1 MSADAIKLDDEVIVK
16 IPDESVVKV
25 GDGDAAPV
33 VTETKDPPARVSAL
47 ARGGRGRGD
56 GDGGVKDDAAERIA
70 ALEREREEARRE
82 ADEARRALAEA
93 TEAARA
99 AQAGMRTAEDT
110 AQLREQQAM
119 RAHVLRLQADK
130 SQIEG
135 AISATQSE
143 AAMAQRELIQA
154 IESGDAKRQAA
165 AQHAIAKAEA
175 ALSQL
180 ENGKYA
186 AETEL
191 AKANRLF
198 DQHEQSKTTKTAEP
212 PPPERRADPPPAVMT
227 PEKWIDTTARDVLG
241 EQGADWLKA
250 NKQFAT
256 DPKMNRKFL
265 RFADEYAEDHGQGAL
280 KSAAFLDALNDK
292 FFPDRETDRDEPE
305 PVVERPR
312 QTARTTSSAPVS
324 RGGNQ
329 FFSSRNLNASQVKLP
344 PKLAAF
350 VKQSGLNAT
359 EYALQC
365 VADIKAGKLPKNY
378 LDPDYDHG
386 I

>member
-1 MSADAIKLDDEVIVK
+1 MSTDAVKLDDEVIVA
-16 IPDESVVKV
+16 IPDESVKIR
-25 GDGDAAPV
+25 DGEPAVPAQ
-33 VTETKDPPARVSAL
+33 EKKDPPARVSAL
-47 ARGGRGRGD
+47 ARSGRSR
-56 GDGGVKDDAAERIA
+56 DDAPEKDERIA

-82 ADEARRALAEA
+82 A
-93 TEAARA
+93 EAARA
-99 AQAGMRTAEDT
+99 ALAEAAEFARQAQAGRVTAEDT
-110 AQLREQQAM
+110 ARLREQQAM
-119 RAHVLRLQADK
+119 RAHVLRLQSDK

-154 IESGDAKRQAA
+154 IEAGDAKRQAE

-186 AETEL
+186 ADTEL
-191 AKANRLF
+191 SKANRLF
-198 DQHEQSKTTKTAEP
+198 EEHEQARTAARKAEP
-212 PPPERRADPPPAVMT
+212 APERRAEPQPEAMT
-227 PEKWIDTTARDVLG
+227 PDKWIDTTVRQVLG
-241 EQGADWLKA
+241 DKGADWLRE

-256 DPKMNRKFL
+256 DTKLNRKFL

-280 KSAAFLDALNDK
+280 KSAEFLEALNDK
-292 FFPDRETDRDEPE
+292 FFPDREEREPE
-305 PVVERPR
+305 PERVAER
-312 QTARTTSSAPVS
+312 QRPTARATSAAPVS
-324 RGGNQ
+324 RTNNQ
-329 FFSSRNLNASQVKLP
+329 FFSSRNLNAAQVKLP
-344 PKLAAF
+344 PKLASF
-350 VKQSGLNAT
+350 VKQSGLNPT

-365 VADIKAGKLPKNY
+365 VADIKAGKLPKDY

>member
-1 MSADAIKLDDEVIVK
+1 MSADAIKLDDEVIVA

-25 GDGDAAPV
+25 RDGELAAPSQ
-33 VTETKDPPARVSAL
+33 EKKDPPARVSAL
-47 ARGGRGRGD
+47 ARGGRGR
-56 GDGGVKDDAAERIA
+56 DDASEKDERIA

-82 ADEARRALAEA
+82 A
-93 TEAARA
+93 EAARA
-99 AQAGMRTAEDT
+99 ALAEASEFARQAQAGRATAEDT
-110 AQLREQQAM
+110 ARLREQQAM
-119 RAHVLRLQADK
+119 RAHVLRLQSDK

-154 IESGDAKRQAA
+154 IEAGDAKRQAE

-186 AETEL
+186 ADTEL
-191 AKANRLF
+191 SKANRLF
-198 DQHEQSKTTKTAEP
+198 EEHEQARATRKTEP
-212 PPPERRADPPPAVMT
+212 TPERRTEPQSEAMT
-227 PEKWIDTTARDVLG
+227 PDKWIDTTVRQVLG
-241 EQGADWLKA
+241 DKGADWLRE

-256 DPKMNRKFL
+256 DTKLNRKFL

-280 KSAAFLDALNDK
+280 KSAEFLEALNDK
-292 FFPDRETDRDEPE
+292 FFPDREEPE
-305 PVVERPR
+305 PEPERVVERQRPASR
-312 QTARTTSSAPVS
+312 ATSAAPVS
-324 RGGNQ
+324 RTNNQ
-329 FFSSRNLNASQVKLP
+329 FFSSRNLNAAQVKLP
-344 PKLAAF
+344 PKLASF
-350 VKQSGLNAT
+350 VKQSGLNPT

-365 VADIKAGKLPKNY
+365 VADIKAGKLPKDY

>member
-1 MSADAIKLDDEVIVK
+1 MADTIKLDDDVIVA
-16 IPDESVVKV
+16 IPDESVKI
-25 GDGDAAPV
+25 DGADKPDAAA
-33 VTETKDPPARVSAL
+33 TKEPPARVSSL
-47 ARGGRGRGD
+47 ARARG
-56 GDGGVKDDAAERIA
+56 KDADADRTRDVDERIA
-70 ALEREREEARRE
+70 TLEREREDARRE
-82 ADEARRALAEA
+82 A
-93 TEAARA
+93 EAARA
-99 AQAGMRTAEDT
+99 AAAAAAEAARAAVAGRTHAEET
-110 AQLREQQAM
+110 AVLREQQAM

-154 IESGDAKRQAA
+154 IESGDAKRQAE

-175 ALSQL
+175 ALSRL
-180 ENGKYA
+180 EDGKFA
-186 AETEL
+186 ADAEL
-191 AKANRLF
+191 TKANRLF
-198 DQHEQSKTTKTAEP
+198 DDHEKARPARPADETVPEKKPDPASQPEP
-212 PPPERRADPPPAVMT
+212 MT
-227 PEKWIDTTARDVLG
+227 PDRWIETTAKNVLG
-241 EQGADWLKA
+241 DQGADWLRQ

-280 KSAAFLDALNDK
+280 KSQDFLDALNDK
-292 FFPDRETDRDEPE
+292 FFPARDEDEPE

-312 QTARTTSSAPVS
+312 SQAKATTAAPVS
-324 RGGNQ
+324 RGSNA

-344 PKLAAF
+344 PRLAAF
-350 VKQSGLNAT
+350 VRDSGLNAT
-359 EYALQC
+359 DYALQC